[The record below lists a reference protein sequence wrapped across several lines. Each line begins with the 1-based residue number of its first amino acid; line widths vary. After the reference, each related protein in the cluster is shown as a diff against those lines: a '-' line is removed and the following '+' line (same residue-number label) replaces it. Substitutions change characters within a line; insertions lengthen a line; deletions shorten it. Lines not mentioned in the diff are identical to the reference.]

1 MVYPIVK
8 FGDPVLERE
17 AETVTEFDTP
27 ELHQFLDDMFESMY
41 AAKGVGLAAPQ
52 IGFSRK
58 IAVIDVSNGENPEEK
73 LVLINPQILKVE
85 GKQEGEEGCLSIPGF
100 REQVRRAKRVTVRAQ
115 NAKGEEFEMT
125 GEDLLAR
132 ALLHET
138 DHLLRQALHHPHQ
151 RPEARPDEAQNQ
163 EECSAPGIGTEA
175 PCAWSSWERRR
186 SPCPRWSG
194 SWRPA
199 TRCWRW

>member
-17 AETVTEFDTP
+17 AEEVTEFDTP
-27 ELHQFLDDMFESMY
+27 DLHKFLDDMFESMY

-58 IAVIDVSNGENPEEK
+58 IAVIDVSSGEKPADK
-73 LVLINPQILKVE
+73 LVLINPTIVKVD

-100 REQVRRAKRVTVRAQ
+100 REQVRRGRSVIIRAQ
-115 NAKGEEFEMT
+115 NARGEVFEQT

-132 ALLHET
+132 AFLHET
-138 DHLLRQALHHPHQ
+138 DHLNGKLYITHISALKRDLMKRKIKKLQ
-151 RPEARPDEAQNQ
+151 RAGD
-163 EECSAPGIGTEA
+163 
-175 PCAWSSWERRR
+175 WD
-186 SPCPRWSG
+186 
-194 SWRPA
+194 
-199 TRCWRW
+199 